1 MKIYVVH
8 SSSFDFKNELY
19 KPIRESK
26 LNTVHEI
33 YLPHEE
39 SVKPFSSEEFI
50 KSCDLIIAEVS
61 YPSTG
66 QGIELGWA
74 DFVGVPIIC
83 IYKSGM
89 KYSGAL
95 KTVSDEFIEY
105 TDKKDMIDKL
115 GEYLGEMGE

>member
-8 SSSFDFKNELY
+8 SSGFDFKNELY
-19 KPIRESK
+19 KPLREAE
-26 LNTVHEI
+26 LNIHYEI
-33 YLPHEE
+33 FLPHEE
-39 SVKPFSSEEFI
+39 NDKPLSSKEFI
-50 KSCDLIIAEVS
+50 ASCDLLIAEVT

-74 DFVGVPIIC
+74 DFAGVPIIC

-105 TDKKDMIDKL
+105 ECEKDMVEKL
-115 GEYLGEMGE
+115 GGYLKYKK